1 MEINFKETLFSIESR
16 NRKCNDCG
24 DDGVKYVSI
33 NNGIT
38 LCELC
43 AQIHKNFGYQI
54 SYLRSIDDEFDDYL
68 MGFFIYGGNKK
79 FRRTLK
85 QMGVNLDQKKGNLY
99 RTYGVDFYRRNLKS
113 IVKGNS
119 QLDKDYVN
127 PNEVMKTESN
137 IFPEFQNYIINQ
149 NNNFYPSQNYNGNDI
164 NYNNDINGINEL
176 QNLGLNIDLNYNN
189 IINNPID
196 NDLKNPELNNNEI
209 QINPVKDKKL
219 ESVQSP
225 EDKNTNEED
234 KKAEE
239 GNNSNKV
246 SVNVDDD
253 EDSAD
258 RRIKKVMN
266 LSIKGAKKLG
276 SLMKVG
282 GIKGY
287 ELAKKYGK
295 SSFKLTKKYIKQNVP
310 YFNKNKNNP
319 SNPSNDDENNKNK

>member
-24 DDGVKYVSI
+24 DDGVKFVSV

-43 AQIHKNFGYQI
+43 AEIHKNFGYQI

-119 QLDKDYVN
+119 QLDKDYDN
-127 PNEVMKTESN
+127 PNEVMKTEPN
-137 IFPEFQNYIINQ
+137 MFPEFQNYIINQ
-149 NNNFYPSQNYNGNDI
+149 NNNLYPSQNYNGNDNI
-164 NYNNDINGINEL
+164 YNNEANGINEL

-189 IINNPID
+189 NINNAID
-196 NDLKNPELNNNEI
+196 NELKNPEINNNNI
-209 QINPVKDKKL
+209 QINPVNNKKL
-219 ESVQSP
+219 ESIQSP
-225 EDKNTNEED
+225 EEKNNEED
-234 KKAEE
+234 KKVNEM
-239 GNNSNKV
+239 NNVNKV
-246 SVNVDDD
+246 PSNNNDDD
-253 EDSAD
+253 EDSVD

-266 LSIKGAKKLG
+266 YSIKGAKKLG

-295 SSFKLTKKYIKQNVP
+295 SSFKLTKKYFKENVP
-310 YFNKNKNNP
+310 YFNKNKNNS
-319 SNPSNDDENNKNK
+319 SNNEDENNKNK